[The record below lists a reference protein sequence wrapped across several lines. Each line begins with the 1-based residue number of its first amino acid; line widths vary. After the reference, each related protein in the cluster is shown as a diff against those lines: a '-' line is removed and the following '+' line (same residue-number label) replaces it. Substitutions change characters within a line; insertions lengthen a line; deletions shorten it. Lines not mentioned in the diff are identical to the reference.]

1 MKILYKEYVLVLW
14 DFFFFLLLVVK
25 TLKQWKMGG
34 PNYEEEEEL
43 LHTVLGKTG
52 YTGID
57 HHWKEV
63 VFATCG

>member
-1 MKILYKEYVLVLW
+1 MYLFCGT
-14 DFFFFLLLVVK
+14 FFFFLLLVVK

-43 LHTVLGKTG
+43 LHRVLGKTG

-57 HHWKEV
+57 HHWKEA